1 MNQCTCGTLKVAEE
15 AEKGFNDNVNGKK
28 WGKDL
33 TEEMSEG
40 MTSSQSKSWI
50 QGAAATVAGW
60 ISDFLHFSVPEKGP
74 LADMDKSMPDMIDLM
89 TKGIDNN
96 SYKLENSAKRLATKL
111 NSTLNSELLLT
122 YSQLE
127 KMTVKLTSSLNTLN
141 MSSSKILLNYS
152 KLQSQLT
159 SQVINSSKTI
169 FTTPQIIFNV
179 QELDEAKLQ
188 QCFNYVNRKFG
199 SKY

>member
-1 MNQCTCGTLKVAEE
+1 MIRKILG
-15 AEKGFNDNVNGKK
+15 
-28 WGKDL
+28 
-33 TEEMSEG
+33 
-40 MTSSQSKSWI
+40 
-50 QGAAATVAGW
+50 
-60 ISDFLHFSVPEKGP
+60 FSVPEEGP
-74 LADMDKSMPDMIDLM
+74 LSNFDKSMPDMIDLM

-141 MSSSKILLNYS
+141 TASSKILLNYS

>member
-111 NSTLNSELLLT
+111 NSTLNSELLL
-122 YSQLE
+122 
-127 KMTVKLTSSLNTLN
+127 
-141 MSSSKILLNYS
+141 NYS
-152 KLQSQLT
+152 KLQGQLS

-199 SKY
+199 SQY